1 MRITREMLLKV
12 ARDTIALRA
21 RERRGLVAAY
31 LCGSLL
37 EEDYLLGGTADID
50 LVLLHADP
58 VGVEREI
65 VGLTDEVHLDIA
77 HHYQG
82 EYNQVRGLRTH
93 PWLGPLLNGCKVLY
107 DPQHFMDFI
116 QASVRG
122 QFDRPDNVLARA
134 HKQVEVA
141 RSIWLKNQG
150 ETSLTEPPDVEAYF
164 RAVIHAANAVAG
176 LSGAP
181 LTERRFLLN
190 FPARAEAVDRPGLYP
205 GLLGLLGTPRLE
217 EGSLD
222 KWLSMW
228 QASYQA
234 IPVEQAPA
242 RLHPKRFLYY
252 REAFNAM
259 LSGSQPEAILWPL
272 LKTWTTAT
280 GLFQEASSE
289 RQNWHQACG
298 QLGLIGEG
306 LAERYQ
312 ALDAYLD
319 LVDETLEAWGEAN
332 GV

>member
-1 MRITREMLLKV
+1 MRITRETLLKN
-12 ARDTIALRA
+12 ARDTITLRA

-37 EEDYLLGGTADID
+37 EEEYLLGGTADID

-58 VGVEREI
+58 VEVEREI
-65 VGLTDEVHLDIA
+65 VGLTDEIHLDIA

-93 PWLGPLLNGCKVLY
+93 PWLGPLLNACKVMY

-122 QFDRPDNVLARA
+122 QFDRADNVLARA

-141 RSIWLKNQG
+141 RSIWRRCQG
-150 ETSLTEPPDVEAYF
+150 DASLAEPQDLETYL
-164 RAVIHAANAVAG
+164 RAVVHAANAVAG
-176 LSGAP
+176 LSGTP

-190 FPARAEAVDRPGLYP
+190 FPGRAEAVNRQGLYP
-205 GLLGLLGTPRLE
+205 GLLGLLGAPRLE
-217 EGSLD
+217 EGLLE
-222 KWLSMW
+222 KWLPWW
-228 QASYQA
+228 QAAYQA

-242 RLHPKRFLYY
+242 RLHPKRLLYY

-259 LSGSQPEAILWPL
+259 LRGSQPEAILWPL
-272 LKTWTTAT
+272 LNTWTIAA
-280 GLFQEASSE
+280 GHFQNDSPE
-289 RQNWHQACG
+289 RQNWQQACV
-298 QLGLIGEG
+298 QLGLIKEG

-332 GV
+332 GA